1 MRTINQLRE
10 HFNVEKD
17 LANRL
22 RRAAPKERGPLYS
35 QVYDELFRRIP
46 HHPQL
51 TRAFDPAEASIK
63 RDEQLTLLTGLL
75 RPETVFLEIGAG
87 DCQLAVAVAE
97 RVRKVYALDVSEEIT
112 KGAKGPPNFELV
124 LSKGTDIP
132 VPLNSVTVAYS
143 YQVMEHIH
151 PEDAIEQLKN
161 IFAVLAPGGI
171 YVCITPNRLSGP
183 HDISKHFSRVAEG
196 FHLKEYTVHEL
207 RDVFRTAGFGSFS
220 VYPGMRGHFVTA
232 PAGFVCGFEYVL
244 ESLPF
249 RLAHFVANLPIARH
263 LLTAVIACKP
273 SSPA

>member
-10 HFNVEKD
+10 QFNVEKD

-63 RDEQLTLLTGLL
+63 RDEQLTLLNGLL
-75 RPETVFLEIGAG
+75 RLETVFLEIGAG
-87 DCQLAVAVAE
+87 DCQLALAIAE

-112 KGAKGPPNFELV
+112 KGAKGPSNFELV

-161 IFAVLAPGGI
+161 IFAVLAPGG
-171 YVCITPNRLSGP
+171 
-183 HDISKHFSRVAEG
+183 
-196 FHLKEYTVHEL
+196 
-207 RDVFRTAGFGSFS
+207 
-220 VYPGMRGHFVTA
+220 
-232 PAGFVCGFEYVL
+232 
-244 ESLPF
+244 
-249 RLAHFVANLPIARH
+249 
-263 LLTAVIACKP
+263 
-273 SSPA
+273 